1 MVQTPAPSRSG
12 RTGVLY
18 QIRRD
23 VRRHPMLFVMI
34 LPVLAFYLLF
44 HYMPIYGSIIAFKDF
59 SPGLGILGSRWA
71 GLKHFDKFFQ
81 SIFFK
86 RVVSNTVL
94 INLYALCFG
103 FPAPILL
110 ALLVNEVR
118 HSAYKRLVQT
128 VAYLP
133 YFISMVV
140 VCALVRDFVSMNGI
154 INRIGTMLLGTTP
167 RNLLQVPA
175 YFKTISVASNIWQYM
190 GWNSIIYL
198 AAMTSI
204 DPQLY
209 EAATIDGAGR
219 WRRLLHVT
227 IPGILPTIIILFI
240 LRLGE
245 IMNVGFEKIILLYNS
260 AIYSTADVISSYV
273 YRKGLLESDFSFSAA
288 VGLFN
293 SLINFAIVLTANAI
307 SRKVSGSSLW

>member
-1 MVQTPAPSRSG
+1 
-12 RTGVLY
+12 
-18 QIRRD
+18 
-23 VRRHPMLFVMI
+23 MLFVMI

-175 YFKTISVASNIWQYM
+175 YFKTIYVASNIWQYM